1 MKTNFQ
7 HIGLAR
13 LCGWFGLTRQA
24 YYQNSWTAIDSSIE
38 EELVIQQIQ
47 QIRKN
52 HRRMGTRKLY
62 EKLQPFM
69 LEHSIKMGRDAL
81 FDLVSANHLQ
91 VRKRKRRIQTTQSF
105 HWLRKYPN
113 LIREFIPTAPNQ
125 LWVSD
130 ITYWKI
136 EKNKHLYIS
145 FITDAYSHKIVGFHI
160 AETLEA
166 IESIRA
172 LKMALSSLNT
182 KSNRFTLIHHSD
194 RGIQYCSKDYVKL
207 LQDYQIQIS
216 MTQNG
221 DPLENAIAER
231 LNGIIKDEYLND
243 IKVKSLK
250 EAKTLLRKAVE
261 LYNADRPHM
270 SIGNLTPNHVHQQI
284 ANPIKTGRLWK
295 NYYKKWD
302 NSNDND
308 SSGSNCSVPL
318 RFTSQLEPE
327 ERTVNL
333 C

>member
-1 MKTNFQ
+1 
-7 HIGLAR
+7 
-13 LCGWFGLTRQA
+13 
-24 YYQNSWTAIDSSIE
+24 
-38 EELVIQQIQ
+38 
-47 QIRKN
+47 
-52 HRRMGTRKLY
+52 
-62 EKLQPFM
+62 
-69 LEHSIKMGRDAL
+69 
-81 FDLVSANHLQ
+81 
-91 VRKRKRRIQTTQSF
+91 
-105 HWLRKYPN
+105 
-113 LIREFIPTAPNQ
+113 
-125 LWVSD
+125 
-130 ITYWKI
+130 
-136 EKNKHLYIS
+136 
-145 FITDAYSHKIVGFHI
+145 
-160 AETLEA
+160 
-166 IESIRA
+166 
-172 LKMALSSLNT
+172 MALSSLNT

-216 MTQNG
+216 MTQKG

-308 SSGSNCSVPL
+308 SSGSNCEVKRSG
-318 RFTSQLEPE
+318 TEQLEPE